1 MTFDRGW
8 LWYVWGGWNI
18 TRGDNPSRYPSSGW
32 IFYSEGYFISWHRLK
47 SIRPSLPTEATKSLV
62 SALVFSRCDN
72 QNGLVTEIAQR
83 QINRLQGILNASAK
97 LIHGGTRSDHV
108 TPLLRDKLHR
118 LHYQQRITYK
128 LCLTVYKALHTRS
141 PSYIK
146 QLIVHAPSNAATARL
161 RSAARREAQVTLAC
175 PRVRRNYGE
184 CGFSFAG
191 PASWNKL
198 SASTRLALTLELGLF
213 KSMLKTELFKESY
226 PG

>member
-1 MTFDRGW
+1 MKVQLLGVTLDSD
-8 LWYVWGGWNI
+8 LSMKSHV
-18 TRGDNPSRYPSSGW
+18 SRTISTC
-32 IFYSEGYFISWHRLK
+32 FYQLRRLK
-47 SIRPSLPTEATKSLV
+47 SIRRSLPTEATKSLV

-72 QNGLVTEIAQR
+72 QNGLFTGIAQW

-97 LIHGGTRSDHV
+97 LIHGGSRSDHV
-108 TPLLRDKLHR
+108 TPLLRDKLHWLR
-118 LHYQQRITYK
+118 FQQRITYK

-146 QLIVHAPSNAATARL
+146 ERVVHAPSSAATARL
-161 RSAARREAQVTLAC
+161 RSAARPEAQVTLVC

-198 SASTRLALTLELGLF
+198 SASTRLAPTLEIF
-213 KSMLKTELFKESY
+213 KSMLKTELFKKSN